1 MFKLKLHWQIL
12 IALVFGVIVGTLIQR
27 AFGLEAKDT
36 VYVGILKF
44 LGNTVFIGL
53 LKMVIVPLIFSSIV
67 AGIAGRKKS
76 RGFGRLGLK
85 TLGYYLL
92 TSSVAI
98 LIGLS
103 VVNLMKPG
111 LIDGQPNP
119 ELVKFMS
126 ENSEEFEKKG
136 ASVGKDATG
145 LQDEPHPLGV
155 VGSLIERMIPENVFK
170 SASDNG
176 SMLSLIFISIITAF
190 GLLSLQGQAIEAV
203 TDLIIGVNELMIK
216 ITGWIMKLAPL
227 GVFGLM
233 GWTISQTGPSFLF
246 SMSKYMFAVILAL
259 GIHFFIILPLMLFL
273 LAKVNPIKHFSAMKE
288 ALLTSFSTASSSATL
303 PVTLKCLQQ
312 NAGVSKRVSSF
323 VLPLGATVN
332 MDGTALYE
340 CVAVLFI
347 GQVMGITLD
356 FSAQLSIVILAL
368 LTSIGVAGV
377 PSASLVAI
385 VIILQNVVVADAKL
399 DGAFAAIGAIYAVD
413 RILDMCRTSVNIF
426 SDSCGA
432 VIIARSE
439 GENLSLGGP
448 DPISKRFLKLK
459 AEK

>member
-12 IALVFGVIVGTLIQR
+12 IALIFGVIAGTLIQR

-36 VYVGILKF
+36 LYVGILKF
-44 LGNTVFIGL
+44 FGNTVFIGL

-67 AGIAGRKKS
+67 AGIAGRKNS

-145 LQDEPHPLGV
+145 LQEKPHPLGV
-155 VGSLIERMIPENVFK
+155 VGSLIERMIPENVFE

-190 GLLSLQGQAIEAV
+190 GLLSLQGPTIEAV
-203 TDLIIGVNELMIK
+203 TDLIIGVNKLMIK

-233 GWTISQTGPSFLF
+233 GWTISQTGPSFLL
-246 SMSKYMFAVILAL
+246 SMSKYMIAVILAL
-259 GIHFFIILPLMLFL
+259 GIHFFIVLPLMIFF
-273 LAKVNPIKHFSAMKE
+273 LAKVNPIKHFYAMKE

-347 GQVMGITLD
+347 GQVMGVTLD

-399 DGAFAAIGAIYAVD
+399 DGALAAIGAIYAVD
-413 RILDMCRTSVNIF
+413 RILDMCRTSVNVF

-432 VIIARSE
+432 VIVARSE
-439 GENLSLGGP
+439 GEELLLGGT
-448 DPISKRFLKLK
+448 DSVSSGSLKS
-459 AEK
+459 EK